1 MRKIEDS
8 THAQK
13 LLGPLAFGKRGPE
26 KSDPQPLLIKPYTV
40 KDNVNGEEY
49 IRGIMTKL
57 MYTF

>member
-40 KDNVNGEEY
+40 KDNVNGEE
-49 IRGIMTKL
+49 
-57 MYTF
+57 